1 MPRFRLFYHFVWAT
15 KLRLP
20 LITDTNREAIFGSII
35 ARTEAL
41 GGVAHAINGMPDHL
55 HVFATIPPS
64 IALAKYVNEVKGV
77 SSHLANHL
85 ASSQSDHSFKW
96 QDTYGVTTVS
106 ESHAP
111 TVVRYVNDQQKH
123 HAPGGSLDKRLEED
137 N

>member
-35 ARTEAL
+35 AKTEVL
-41 GGVAHAINGMPDHL
+41 GGVMHAINGMPDHL
-55 HVFATIPPS
+55 HVLATIPPG

-85 ASSQSDHSFKW
+85 ATSQSDQSFKW

-123 HAPGGSLDKRLEED
+123 HASGGSLDKRLEED